1 MGLFEKWKTK
11 TGAYAD
17 HVIVSIADGEMIA
30 PSKIVDMTFSKE
42 LMGQTIGFRLNDG
55 KICSPANGKVEVL
68 YPSKHAFAIRMKDG
82 TGLLIHIGIDTV
94 NLNGKGFRALVKQ
107 GDAVSANDVIIE
119 VDLALLK
126 EAGYDPTTMLIV
138 TEPADSN
145 NKIEFKDFGSVQR
158 GQIIT
163 R

>member
-1 MGLFEKWKTK
+1 MVQT
-11 TGAYAD
+11 
-17 HVIVSIADGEMIA
+17 
-30 PSKIVDMTFSKE
+30 SKD
-42 LMGQTIGFRLNDG
+42 
-55 KICSPANGKVEVL
+55 
-68 YPSKHAFAIRMKDG
+68 
-82 TGLLIHIGIDTV
+82 
-94 NLNGKGFRALVKQ
+94 

-145 NKIEFKDFGSVQR
+145 NKIKFKDFGSVQR